1 MRRPARAGAGEDP
14 ESLRNRIEA
23 DIVPSFGSGPPE
35 LARAV
40 RYWKNALQALSSSS
54 AARVQRVLLLA
65 RAKFRLPGHLA
76 QPNRGHPGQLPGGR
90 REPEASLVRPN
101 ADGLLLA
108 PLAVIVGQS
117 ARSRE
122 RVTGIP
128 IGHPRTSALRA
139 MTASSASSAKS
150 AMPSLASCVSEPD
163 DLTQRCGLAS
173 GSELTFRPYGASW

>member
-14 ESLRNRIEA
+14 ESLRDRIEA

-54 AARVQRVLLLA
+54 CRSRSTRSSFLLGRSFGYPDVLRSPTGDILGRFQAGGVSLKLLWYGFVLTALAARGACRDRGPAA
-65 RAKFRLPGHLA
+65 RF
-76 QPNRGHPGQLPGGR
+76 
-90 REPEASLVRPN
+90 
-101 ADGLLLA
+101 
-108 PLAVIVGQS
+108 
-117 ARSRE
+117 RE

-139 MTASSASSAKS
+139 MTASSGSSAKS
-150 AMPSLASCVSEPD
+150 AIASLPSGV
-163 DLTQRCGLAS
+163 
-173 GSELTFRPYGASW
+173 